1 MFLVEESTAEV
12 PTVDIDKLKGK
23 EVLYPLLLWGC
34 GHHERDSFFSQLGAF
49 PCLCLPGVARISLLA
64 PPFPLSSP
72 SSLLNYFPEIVPSK
86 YPLTFNPLGVV
97 WPLEN
102 ETAFVERE
110 MGLCPRPSSWIQMM
124 RGIQIEFLG
133 G

>member
-1 MFLVEESTAEV
+1 MLVPSRGGQ
-12 PTVDIDKLKGK
+12 DISAGS
-23 EVLYPLLLWGC
+23 
-34 GHHERDSFFSQLGAF
+34 SFSLVFAF
-49 PCLCLPGVARISLLA
+49 QFIY
-64 PPFPLSSP
+64 
-72 SSLLNYFPEIVPSK
+72 YFPEIVPSK